1 MGIYNMGAGSMKHFA
16 IITLLL
22 IIWSVI
28 GGIPSE
34 AKAYTHGNSGIIG
47 NSESVAS
54 SGPSIKIVEKQ
65 IDLGDIPLE
74 TDIIEGSILFINT
87 GDELLR
93 VNKVDG
99 PCACFAGY
107 SGDKILQPEQG
118 GEILVK
124 FTKSKIQ
131 AGKVKRMVM
140 VRTNDPVNKAVEVN
154 FHFNVQR
161 DPIKEELRL
170 IRQEMS
176 NLKKE
181 LKAIKADLK
190 KVTSNTKKN
199 TKKVDTTVY
208 NVNIGSSPILGPKD
222 APVTI
227 VQFSDLQCPYC
238 VREYPKLKQ
247 MLKEYP
253 GKVKVV
259 FKHYPLKF
267 HKKAKPAHAAI
278 ELAKLQGGDKKFWK
292 IHDMIV
298 NKPKDFEIADL
309 RGYAKTLGMDLAR
322 FDKVV
327 ADEKQIDELLKTD
340 MAEARKCKVTGTP
353 TILINGLKM
362 SKRGINDYKARIDQI
377 LKENKASK

>member
-1 MGIYNMGAGSMKHFA
+1 MKHFT
-16 IITLLL
+16 IITVLLAV
-22 IIWSVI
+22 WSVI
-28 GGIPSE
+28 GCVPSE
-34 AKAYTHGNSGIIG
+34 AKSDTQGNSGIIDK
-47 NSESVAS
+47 SESVAR
-54 SGPSIKIVEKQ
+54 SGPSIEVMEKR
-65 IDLGDIPLE
+65 IDLGDISLE

-87 GDELLR
+87 GDEPLR

-124 FTKSKIQ
+124 FTKSKIP
-131 AGKVKRMVM
+131 AGQIKRMVR
-140 VRTNDPVNKAVEVN
+140 VKTNDPVNKAVEVY

-161 DPIKEELRL
+161 DPIEEELRV
-170 IRQEMS
+170 IRKEMS
-176 NLKKE
+176 NLHKE
-181 LKAIKADLK
+181 LKAIRADLK
-190 KVTSNTKKN
+190 KVLKEVSKDSNNNQARRKKP
-199 TKKVDTTVY
+199 DTTVY
-208 NVNIGSSPILGPKD
+208 NVNIGSSPTLGPTD

-227 VQFSDLQCPYC
+227 VEFSDLQCPYC
-238 VREYPKLKQ
+238 VKEYPKLKQ

-267 HKKAKPAHAAI
+267 HKKAKPAHAAA
-278 ELAKLQGGDKKFWK
+278 ELAKLQGGPEKFWK
-292 IHDMIV
+292 IHDMIMD
-298 NKPKDFEIADL
+298 NPKDLEIADL
-309 RGYAKTLGMDLAR
+309 RGYAQTIGMDLAG

-327 ADEKQIDELLKTD
+327 ADEKQIDELLKAD
-340 MAEARKCKVTGTP
+340 MAEARRCKVTATP

-377 LKENKASK
+377 LKEDKASK